1 MAEPLRKEVERLF
14 NTEQAADALR
24 VSPRTLEKMRVEGRG
39 PKFFKIGRLVYYSAE
54 TLEEWKR
61 SRLRTSTSDRGAR

>member
-1 MAEPLRKEVERLF
+1 MGEQSLTGVERLF
-14 NTEQAADALR
+14 NTKQTAVALR

-54 TLEEWKR
+54 TLDEWKR